1 MSATGHLV
9 AIVPI
14 RGLEGAKTRLG
25 EVLDPEE
32 RRDLVERLLVRTVGA
47 ALATPGVAE
56 VLVVSD
62 DPEALAVAA
71 VAGARG
77 LRQTGAGLNGALG
90 EARADAVARGAGAI
104 LILPADL
111 ALPSPVAIGAVVVAA
126 EGSRPVVVVAPDR
139 HGRGTNALLVAP
151 PGVIP
156 FAFGGDSRHAHA
168 ALATAAG
175 ARVVELDGPLR
186 LDVDTPD
193 DLIAAEAAGVR

>member
-1 MSATGHLV
+1 MSAAERLV
-9 AIVPI
+9 AIIPI

-32 RRDLVERLLVRTVGA
+32 RRDLVEGLLVRTVRA
-47 ALATPGVAE
+47 ARATPGVGE

-62 DPEALAVAA
+62 DPEALAVA
-71 VAGARG
+71 VTAGARG
-77 LRQTGAGLNGALG
+77 LRQTGAGLNGALA
-90 EARADAVARGAGAI
+90 EARADVVARGAGAI
-104 LILPADL
+104 LVLPADL
-111 ALPSPVAIGAVVVAA
+111 ALPSPAAIGAVVVAA
-126 EGSRPVVVVAPDR
+126 EGSRPVVVVATDR

-151 PGVIP
+151 PTAIP

-168 ALATAAG
+168 ALANAVG
-175 ARVVELDGPLR
+175 ARVVELDGPLG